1 MRKVLALFVLLLL
14 STVFVVGCGG
24 KKTTSETT
32 DKPQETAITGEAFD
46 NAFMSFTYPKEWQAS
61 DVPETKMVNLQR
73 GVIGDAYILMKAEID
88 DTTRTAT
95 DMSNEFSKLVNG
107 PVSENVTYG
116 TTEYAKISFN
126 YGGMDQT
133 MLVVKIG
140 NNKVSITMQGKGL
153 MEDEGVLNLL
163 KSIKYK
169 F

>member
-1 MRKVLALFVLLLL
+1 MKKITAVFSLLLL
-14 STVFVVGCGG
+14 TTVFAIGCGG
-24 KKTTSETT
+24 KKTGEVTE
-32 DKPQETAITGEAFD
+32 KPQETTVAGEAFD
-46 NAFMSFTYPKEWQAS
+46 NAFMSFTYPKEWKAV

-73 GVIGDAYILMKAEID
+73 GVMGDAFILIKAEID
-88 DTTRTAT
+88 DTQRTAA
-95 DMSNEFSKLVNG
+95 DMTNEFSALVKG
-107 PVSENVTYG
+107 PASENVTYG

-133 MLVVKIG
+133 MLVVKTG
-140 NNKVSITMQGKGL
+140 NNKVTLTVQGKGL